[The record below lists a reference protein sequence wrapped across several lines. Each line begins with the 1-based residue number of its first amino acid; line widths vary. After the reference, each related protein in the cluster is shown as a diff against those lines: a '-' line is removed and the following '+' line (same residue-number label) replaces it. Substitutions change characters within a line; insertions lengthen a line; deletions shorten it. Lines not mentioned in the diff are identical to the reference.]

1 MTKGPIEL
9 TSLLYIIIVIII
21 IIIIIIIINIVIFN
35 ISVRSSCK
43 RPTRKFENVIV
54 TRAGR
59 LREWALVTDPMVK
72 Q

>member
-21 IIIIIIIINIVIFN
+21 IIIIIIDIIIFN
-35 ISVRSSCK
+35 MSVRSSCK
-43 RPTRKFENVIV
+43 RLTRKFEKVIV

-59 LREWALVTDPMVK
+59 LRERALVSDPM
-72 Q
+72 QNNI